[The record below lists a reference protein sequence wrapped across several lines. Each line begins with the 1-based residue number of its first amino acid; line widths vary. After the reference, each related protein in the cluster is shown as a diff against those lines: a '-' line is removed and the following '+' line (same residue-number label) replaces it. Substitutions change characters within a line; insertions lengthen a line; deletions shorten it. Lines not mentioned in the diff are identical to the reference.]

1 METSLETKVRILY
14 LTQNEGITCGQAAK
28 RCGLSRYA
36 GYNILNRRDEIQK
49 FVFECSRMMDGGLPY
64 LMWPELLAMKK
75 NERETEADLRKRIK
89 YLEAK
94 VAYYEELSKLEGV
107 DLGQS
112 SKKNDAGRS
121 KPSSKGES
129 EP

>member
-14 LTQNEGITCGQAAK
+14 LMKNEGIACSQAAK
-28 RCGLSRYA
+28 RCGIPRYA
-36 GYNILNRRDEIQK
+36 GYKILNRRDEIQK
-49 FVFECSRMMDGGLPY
+49 FVFECCKMVDGGLPY
-64 LMWPELLAMKK
+64 LMWPELLSMKK

-94 VAYYEELSKLEGV
+94 VAYYEELSKLEGI

-112 SKKNDAGRS
+112 VKKNGAGQS
-121 KPSSKGES
+121 EPSLKEES